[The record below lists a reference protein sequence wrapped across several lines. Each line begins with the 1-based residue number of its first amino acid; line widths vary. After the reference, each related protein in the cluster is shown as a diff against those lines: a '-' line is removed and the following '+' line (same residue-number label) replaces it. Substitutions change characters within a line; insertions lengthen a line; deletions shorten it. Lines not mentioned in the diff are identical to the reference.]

1 LPGKNDEET
10 RMRILALIVFC
21 LMLSACGNESADDAA
36 SKEDKE
42 TVFDP
47 LIESVEKAKG
57 VEDTVMQ
64 QKKDMDE
71 AMQRMEEGT
80 EDPDDP
86 DGR

>member
-1 LPGKNDEET
+1 MK
-10 RMRILALIVFC
+10 ILALMMC
-21 LMLSACGNESADDAA
+21 LMLSGCGNEPADDAA
-36 SKEDKE
+36 SQEDKE

-47 LIESVEKAKG
+47 LIESVDKAKG

-71 AMQRMEEGT
+71 AMQRMEEGA

-86 DGR
+86 DEERN

>member
-1 LPGKNDEET
+1 MK
-10 RMRILALIVFC
+10 ILTLIVFC
-21 LMLSACGNESADDAA
+21 LMLSACGNETADETAT
-36 SKEDKE
+36 KEDEE

-80 EDPDDP
+80 EDPDEE
-86 DGR
+86 RN

>member
-1 LPGKNDEET
+1 MK
-10 RMRILALIVFC
+10 ILNLIVFC
-21 LMLSACGNESADDAA
+21 LMLPACGNESADEAA
-36 SKEDKE
+36 THEDEE

-47 LIESVEKAKG
+47 LIESVDKAKG

-64 QKKDMDE
+64 QKEDMDE

-86 DGR
+86 DEERN